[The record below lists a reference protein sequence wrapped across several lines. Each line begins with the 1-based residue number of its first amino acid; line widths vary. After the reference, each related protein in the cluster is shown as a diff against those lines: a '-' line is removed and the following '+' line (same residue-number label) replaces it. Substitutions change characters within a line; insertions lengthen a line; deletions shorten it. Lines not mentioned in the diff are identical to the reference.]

1 MLIQTLGYAQ
11 WTLAEVAAHVRKADA
26 LLVDVRRQP
35 YSSKSGFRK
44 PDLQDELDDR
54 YLHVPA
60 FGNENF
66 QHPDAPIEIRNVW
79 RGIHRLQ
86 ERAVPETIVL
96 PGRHPTPLPTGQPPP
111 GSPLRRLTTHA
122 PAEGARSSEA
132 RVDAVGAK
140 CYVTD
145 RCMSFFHSM
154 REPCFSAVSSFSSLS
169 SALP

>member
-96 PGRHPTPLPTGQPPP
+96 LCGCADPQSCHRTVVAETLADVFQADIRHLSPPDNP
-111 GSPLRRLTTHA
+111 RQ
-122 PAEGARSSEA
+122 GALF
-132 RVDAVGAK
+132 D
-140 CYVTD
+140 D
-145 RCMSFFHSM
+145 
-154 REPCFSAVSSFSSLS
+154 
-169 SALP
+169 